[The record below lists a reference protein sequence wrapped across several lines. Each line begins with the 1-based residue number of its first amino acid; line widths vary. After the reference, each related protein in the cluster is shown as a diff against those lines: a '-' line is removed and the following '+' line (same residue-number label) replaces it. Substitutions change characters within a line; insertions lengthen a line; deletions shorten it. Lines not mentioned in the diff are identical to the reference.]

1 MGPEPSRGRDRPL
14 RPRKGE
20 PAMISTYCSGLFGP
34 MRNLATACILLLI
47 SASGPV
53 LAQTAAQSS
62 IDLAHRQ
69 RVEERLAALDRQLS
83 DMTGVIERLQHQQ
96 RQSDAKIRGMQGQI
110 TALKKAQRATPP
122 PTPTQPSQTSNNSQS
137 SQTLPTGAPQE
148 AYDAAYGLL
157 GQGKF
162 AAGEKAFRNFTAQYP
177 DHTLTANARY
187 WIGETLYARQRYQE
201 SATAFLAAWQADTN
215 GPKAPDNLLKLGMSM
230 LHLEKKTEACAS
242 FSKLLSDYRGATA
255 RVRTSAS
262 RESKSL
268 GCS

>member
-1 MGPEPSRGRDRPL
+1 
-14 RPRKGE
+14 
-20 PAMISTYCSGLFGP
+20 
-34 MRNLATACILLLI
+34 MRNLAAACVLLLA
-47 SASGPV
+47 SATGPAI
-53 LAQTAAQSS
+53 AQTAALSA
-62 IDLAHRQ
+62 IDLAYRQ
-69 RVEERLAALDRQLS
+69 RVEERLAALDRQLR

-110 TALKKAQRATPP
+110 KTLKEKQGGPP
-122 PTPTQPSQTSNNSQS
+122 PAPASTQPSQAPGESQP

-157 GQGKF
+157 GQRKF
-162 AAGEKAFRNFTAQYP
+162 AAGEKAFRTFTAQYP
-177 DHTLTANARY
+177 DHTLAANARY

-201 SATAFLAAWQADTN
+201 SATAFLGAWQADTK

-230 LHLEKKTEACAS
+230 LQLEKKTEACAS
-242 FSKLLSDYRGATA
+242 FSKLLSDYRGAPA
-255 RVRTSAS
+255 RVRTAAS